1 MVQSCRCAEVVQ
13 RSCRCRC
20 RIAEVQRCLGADV
33 QRYRVGVAGG
43 AGAGAVAQTCIGV
56 SIEVMK
62 R

>member
-1 MVQSCRCAEVVQ
+1 V
-13 RSCRCRC
+13 
-20 RIAEVQRCLGADV
+20 L
-33 QRYRVGVAGG
+33 RYRVEVAGG